1 MIEIK
6 SNKIR
11 WALSAVLALLI
22 LFGTYRNV
30 FSLAAFLI
38 CVLML
43 VFCDRET
50 NLLQIFF
57 IMPMANIFKLS
68 PGVQSFFTIIIIAYV
83 VLHLVLPRKA
93 TFIVALFAV
102 YVLVGQ
108 LLMGSFNLSRTIK
121 LICNLLFLSST
132 LNGDVKIGH
141 KETFLSYIVGN
152 IVASVF
158 GTMNSSTFKIESY
171 IGVKELEEGAGFG
184 EDIIRFAGLY
194 ADPNYYTI
202 GLIISLCLIVVLL
215 FRKEINP
222 VLAAAGGAA
231 MVYFLIKTYS
241 KSAIIMLVAVL
252 CFLLYSFVL
261 KKNYFMLIVFSVAA
275 LTVGILAL
283 TGKIEIFDII
293 FARIT
298 DAGSAEFDINEVT
311 TGRFDLWITY
321 VKYLIKN
328 IRVALLGEGISSE
341 ILGSHAAHNTYI
353 DIFYYLGVVGGAL
366 LFASLKSISE
376 QSRHIIVK
384 HNIMNYSV
392 LICIAIMYFF
402 LSELFYFDPPFH
414 IFLGFM
420 VLNLPLNKTDT
431 EEITNLHRRQV
442 NEE

>member
-1 MIEIK
+1 MISIK
-6 SNKIR
+6 DSKIR
-11 WALSAVLALLI
+11 WAISAVLALLI

-30 FSLAAFLI
+30 FSLAAFLLTG
-38 CVLML
+38 LML
-43 VFCDRET
+43 VFCDRES

-68 PGVQSFFTIIIIAYV
+68 PGVQSFFTIIILAYV

-93 TFIVALFAV
+93 TLIVALFAV

-108 LLMGSFNLSRTIK
+108 LFMGNLNLFRTIK

-132 LNGDVKIGH
+132 LNDNVKIEH
-141 KETFLSYIVGN
+141 KEIFLSYIVGN

-171 IGVKELEEGAGFG
+171 IGVKELEEGVGFG

-215 FRKEINP
+215 FRNEINP
-222 VLAAAGGAA
+222 VLAVSGAA
-231 MVYFLIKTYS
+231 TMVYFLMKTYS
-241 KSAIIMLVAVL
+241 KSAVIMLVVVL
-252 CFLLYSFVL
+252 VFLLCTFVL
-261 KKNYFMLIVFSVAA
+261 KRNYFMLVFFLIAA
-275 LTVGILAL
+275 LTVGVLAL
-283 TGKIEIFDII
+283 TGKIEIFNII

-298 DAGSAEFDINEVT
+298 DTGNNEFDINGVT

-321 VKYLIKN
+321 AKYLIKN
-328 IRVALLGEGISSE
+328 IRVALFGEGISSG

-366 LFASLKSISE
+366 LIASLKSISS
-376 QSRHIIVK
+376 QSRNTIAK

-420 VLNLPLNKTDT
+420 VLNLPLNKTDV
-431 EEITNLHRRQV
+431 EKNNLHRRRV
-442 NEE
+442 NEA